1 MAELWYR
8 LTQLPDLTLNK
19 YASLE
24 GNGVDGVIEKH
35 IAFLRQLN
43 RKGIVS
49 GLSYHLF
56 YLYVAPEDKTK
67 DTPGHRLQIY
77 LMIRG
82 KADAMDNVPALI
94 NASPLSDFYKL
105 ESKIKHSRTGKCTSW
120 KWNRLTDFQH
130 LRIAYKNRNTP
141 PRRKWRG

>member
-49 GLSYHLF
+49 GLSYHCFTCML
-56 YLYVAPEDKTK
+56 LRKTSLRTLR
-67 DTPGHRLQIY
+67 DTDCKYI
-77 LMIRG
+77 
-82 KADAMDNVPALI
+82 
-94 NASPLSDFYKL
+94 
-105 ESKIKHSRTGKCTSW
+105 
-120 KWNRLTDFQH
+120 
-130 LRIAYKNRNTP
+130 
-141 PRRKWRG
+141 